1 MDAMAVRQAAAFLHR
16 HRTERRP
23 FNGFPQNLRPT
34 DEPAA
39 YAVQAE
45 LHRLAN
51 KAPNGRTTG
60 AGYKIGCTTP
70 VMQAYLGIDHP
81 CSGIME
87 PQGIWDSPAALPH
100 GAYHRVGVECEL
112 AVRLERGLPA
122 GDGPHDR
129 TAVATAI
136 GECRAAIEIV
146 DDRYID
152 FRRLDAAT
160 LIADQ
165 FFHAGCVL
173 GPPTTGWRDLDLSA
187 VAGRMT
193 IAGRDVGSGTGAA
206 VMGHPFEAVAWLA
219 NHLNT
224 RGAAL
229 KPGDLVMTGSIVETR
244 WPEMGETV
252 EVTLAGIGT
261 ASVRFS

>member
-1 MDAMAVRQAAAFLHR
+1 MDPMAVRQAAALLHR
-16 HRTERRP
+16 HRTDRRP
-23 FNGFPQNLRPT
+23 FDGFPQDLRPM

-45 LHRLAN
+45 LHRLADG
-51 KAPNGRTTG
+51 AGPV

-70 VMQAYLGIDHP
+70 VMQAYLDIDHP
-81 CSGIME
+81 CAGILE
-87 PQGIWDSPAALPH
+87 PHAIWDSPAALSH
-100 GAYHRVGVECEL
+100 AAFHRVGVECEL
-112 AVRLERGLPA
+112 AVRLERSLPP

-129 TAVATAI
+129 TAVAGAV

-146 DDRYID
+146 DDRYVD

-160 LIADQ
+160 LIADR

-173 GPPTTGWRDLDLSA
+173 GPPAEGWRDLDLPA
-187 VAGRMT
+187 VTGRMT
-193 IAGRDVGSGTGAA
+193 IAGQDAGSGTGAA

-219 NHLNT
+219 NHLNAH
-224 RGAAL
+224 GAAL

-244 WPEMGETV
+244 WPKAGDMV
-252 EVTLAGIGT
+252 EVTLAGIGA

>member
-1 MDAMAVRQAAAFLHR
+1 MDPMAVRQAAAFLHR
-16 HRTERRP
+16 HRVDRRP
-23 FNGFPQNLRPT
+23 FDGFPRDLRPM

-45 LHRLAN
+45 LHRLTNEAAN
-51 KAPNGRTTG
+51 GEAAG

-70 VMQAYLGIDHP
+70 IMQAYLGIDHP
-81 CSGIME
+81 CSGILE
-87 PQGIWDSPAALPH
+87 PRAIWNSPAVMLHAD
-100 GAYHRVGVECEL
+100 YHRVGVECEL
-112 AVRLERGLPA
+112 AVRLKRALPA
-122 GDGPHDR
+122 EDGPHDR
-129 TAVATAI
+129 TAIAEAV

-146 DDRYID
+146 DDRYAD
-152 FRRLDAAT
+152 FRRLDAPT

-173 GPPTTGWRDLDLSA
+173 GPPAERWRDLDLSA
-187 VAGRMT
+187 AAGRMT
-193 IAGRDVGSGTGAA
+193 IAGRDIGSGTGAA

-219 NHLNT
+219 NHLNA

-229 KPGDLVMTGSIVETR
+229 RPGDLVMTGSIVETS
-244 WPEMGETV
+244 WPARGEAV
-252 EVTLAGIGT
+252 EVMLAGIGT